1 MTAIQ
6 INGDSLF
13 LDWLPLWLLDLAKKH
28 GAVIA
33 SPNYRLMPESTSLD
47 LFDDLEDFWTWL
59 PSSSVAEL
67 LSSQVHPVDLDFDRI
82 LLAGESAGGHLSIC
96 FALAHTD

>member
-1 MTAIQ
+1 
-6 INGDSLF
+6 
-13 LDWLPLWLLDLAKKH
+13 
-28 GAVIA
+28 
-33 SPNYRLMPESTSLD
+33 MPESTSLD

-59 PSSSVAEL
+59 RSSSVAEL